1 MARGWAG
8 GGRDAVGFAPR
19 WSAVPYPES
28 MRLLALTCEVLARSV
43 YLCAARSPHV
53 VDVHLNRR
61 GLHDDPP
68 NLRAILQWEIDAAGG
83 GGGAGATSGSAGG
96 PTGSPAGAPY
106 DAILLAYGLCGA
118 ATAGLRAGSIPLVV
132 PRAHDCITLFLGS
145 RDRYTAEFTGHP
157 GTYWYVQ
164 DFVERS
170 DDGGAFAGMG
180 AVSDASARA
189 TYEEYVAKYGED
201 NAAYLM
207 EALGGWRSHYDRA
220 AFVDMA
226 VADQEAAAAVEAHA
240 RDDAARRGWAFE
252 KLAGELILVRRLI
265 DGDWG
270 AADFLVLQP
279 GKRLAMSY
287 DEAVIRAEPAD

>member
-1 MARGWAG
+1 
-8 GGRDAVGFAPR
+8 
-19 WSAVPYPES
+19 
-28 MRLLALTCEVLARSV
+28 
-43 YLCAARSPHV
+43 

-68 NLRAILQWEIDAAGG
+68 NLRTILQREIDAADGQG
-83 GGGAGATSGSAGG
+83 VLGVADGTSAAADGAVGAVGAV
-96 PTGSPAGAPY
+96 GAPY

-145 RDRYTAEFTGHP
+145 RDRYSAEFTGHP

-170 DDGGAFAGMG
+170 DEGGAFAGMG

-189 TYEEYVAKYGED
+189 TFEEYVAKYGED

-220 AFVDMA
+220 AYVDMA
-226 VADQEAAAAVEAHA
+226 VADPRAAGVVEGFV
-240 RDDAARRGWAFE
+240 RDDATRRGWAFE
-252 KLAGELILVRRLI
+252 KLAGELILVRRLV

-270 AADFLVLQP
+270 AEDFLVLQP
-279 GKRLAMSY
+279 GERLAMSY